1 MIHVRRFGHATY
13 TAPDVIKQAEYY
25 KDVIGLHPLVM
36 TPERAVLASR
46 MGEEAIVIERGPEV
60 RCKGIALQVDPE
72 TEFGKIQETLG
83 IPGEYRSDTTPGI
96 SRSFLLTDPVG
107 IEVELFKSPKLSSP
121 PAVGGAAPMRAAHI
135 SFSVPDC
142 KKAMEFYVEHFGF
155 RVSDW
160 MGDFF
165 VFLRCSPDHH
175 SINFH
180 SHQNMTKAHVH
191 HYAFEF
197 KDWAHIQAGCE
208 VLGKQKR
215 QIIWGPGRHGIGHGI
230 FVYHRDP
237 DDNIVEF
244 FTEIDQLKDESLGF
258 FEPRPWHED
267 FPQRPKSWTPDKAAL
282 IWGAPPSP
290 DFLRG
295 GNPKPAPTPEMAEPA
310 GRDRYLTR

>member
-1 MIHVRRFGHATY
+1 MVRARRFGQATY
-13 TAPDVIKQAEYY
+13 ITPDVAKQVEYY
-25 KDVIGLHPLVM
+25 TGVIGLTAVIN

-46 MGEEAIVIERGPEV
+46 TGEEAIVIERGPES
-60 RCKGIALQVDPE
+60 RCSGISFQVDS
-72 TEFGKIQETLG
+72 EFDFSEVKKALDL
-83 IPGEYRSDTTPGI
+83 PGEYRSDTTPGI
-96 SRSFLLTDPVG
+96 ARSFVMEDPLG
-107 IEVELFKSPKLSSP
+107 IKVELFQTPKPGQASSP
-121 PAVGGAAPMRAAHI
+121 AGAAPLRAAHI

-142 KKAMEFYVEHFGF
+142 KKAMEFYVEKFGF

-180 SHQNMTKAHVH
+180 SHQDITKAAVH
-191 HYAFEF
+191 HFAFEF
-197 KDWAHIQAGCE
+197 KDWAHIQAACE
-208 VLGKQKR
+208 ALGKNKR

-244 FTEIDQLKDESLGF
+244 FTEIDQLKDEELGY

-267 FPQRPKSWTPDKAAL
+267 YPQRPKQWTPEKAAL
-282 IWGAPPSP
+282 IWGTPPSP

-295 GNPKPAPTPEMAEPA
+295 SKRQAPAEPTLT
-310 GRDRYLTR
+310 GRDKFLAR